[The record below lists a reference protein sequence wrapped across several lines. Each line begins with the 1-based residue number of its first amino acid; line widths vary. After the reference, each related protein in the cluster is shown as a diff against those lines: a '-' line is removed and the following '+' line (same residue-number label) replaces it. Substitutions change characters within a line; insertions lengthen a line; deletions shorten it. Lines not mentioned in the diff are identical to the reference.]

1 MALTGLDIYKQ
12 LPKKNC
18 GECGPPTC
26 LAFAMALA
34 SGKAALDSCPYV
46 SAEAKEN
53 LDAASAPPI
62 KLIKFGAGAALG
74 DETVMFRHEKTFFHE
89 TTIVVRVSDKLSQAE
104 IAAKVAE
111 INDLTFERVGLQYT
125 VQGIAIDNESGDA
138 AKFATAVQEVAA
150 NSQLSLVLLTE
161 DAAALKSALAP
172 IADRKPLVGV
182 ATAANYEAMVEVA
195 KGAGVPLLVR
205 GENLDSLAELVE
217 KITALGYKDLVL
229 DSGSRTTSRVL
240 ADLTQ
245 LRRQAIKKK
254 FRLFGYP
261 AAAFTQEEN
270 PLDEIIQAG
279 VYVAKYASMVVL
291 NASKKEHILP
301 LLTIRQNLYTD
312 PQKPIQVE
320 PKLHAVGEVSAD
332 SPVYV
337 TTNFSLTYYTVQGE
351 VEATRIPSYILAV
364 DTDGTSVLTAYAAG
378 KFEPEKVAELMQKFE
393 VADKVNHKNVVIPGY
408 VAVIS
413 GKLQELSGWKVVV
426 GPREA
431 SGIVSF
437 AKSNFGA

>member
-34 SGKAALDSCPYV
+34 SGKASLDTCPYV
-46 SAEAKEN
+46 SDQAREN

-62 KLIKFGAGAALG
+62 KLVKFGADCELG

-89 TTIVVRVSDKLSQAE
+89 TSIMVKVSDNLSTEE
-104 IAAKVAE
+104 IKARVDE
-111 INDLTFERVGLQYT
+111 VNDLEFDRVGLHYT
-125 VQGIAIDNESGDA
+125 VQGVAVVNDSGDA
-138 AKFATAVQEVAA
+138 GKFAAAVKAVADA
-150 NSQLSLVLLTE
+150 TEKSLVLVTG
-161 DAAALKSALAP
+161 DAAALKGALEPVAS
-172 IADRKPLVGV
+172 RKPLVGS
-182 ATAANYEAMVEVA
+182 ADAANYEAMVEVA
-195 KGAGVPLLVR
+195 KAAGVPLIVK
-205 GENLDSLAELVE
+205 GEGLDSLAELVE
-217 KITALGYKDLVL
+217 KVTALGYKELVI
-229 DSGSRTTSRVL
+229 DSGNRETSRVL

-245 LRRQAIKKK
+245 MRRLAIKKK
-254 FRLFGYP
+254 FRPFGYP
-261 AAAFTQEEN
+261 TVAFPTAEN
-270 PLDEIIQAG
+270 PMEEVVEAG
-279 VYVAKYASMVVL
+279 VYVAKYASMVVV
-291 NASKKEHILP
+291 NAIKKEHILP

-320 PKLHAVGEVSAD
+320 PKLHAVGDVNEN

-351 VEATRIPSYILAV
+351 VEASRIPSYILAV

-378 KFEPEKVAELMQKFE
+378 KFEPEKVSELMEKFE
-393 VADKVNHKNVVIPGY
+393 VAKMVNHKKVVIPGY

-413 GKLQELSGWKVVV
+413 GKLKELSGWDVMV

-431 SGIVSF
+431 SGIISF
-437 AKSNFGA
+437 AKANFS

>member
-1 MALTGLDIYKQ
+1 
-12 LPKKNC
+12 
-18 GECGPPTC
+18 
-26 LAFAMALA
+26 
-34 SGKAALDSCPYV
+34 
-46 SAEAKEN
+46 
-53 LDAASAPPI
+53 
-62 KLIKFGAGAALG
+62 
-74 DETVMFRHEKTFFHE
+74 
-89 TTIVVRVSDKLSQAE
+89 
-104 IAAKVAE
+104 
-111 INDLTFERVGLQYT
+111 
-125 VQGIAIDNESGDA
+125 
-138 AKFATAVQEVAA
+138 
-150 NSQLSLVLLTE
+150 
-161 DAAALKSALAP
+161 
-172 IADRKPLVGV
+172 
-182 ATAANYEAMVEVA
+182 
-195 KGAGVPLLVR
+195 
-205 GENLDSLAELVE
+205 
-217 KITALGYKDLVL
+217 
-229 DSGSRTTSRVL
+229 SRVL